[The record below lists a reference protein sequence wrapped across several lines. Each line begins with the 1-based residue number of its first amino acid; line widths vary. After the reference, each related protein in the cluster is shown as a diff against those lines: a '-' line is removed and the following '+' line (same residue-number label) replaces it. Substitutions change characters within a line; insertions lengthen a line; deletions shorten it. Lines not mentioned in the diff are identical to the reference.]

1 MLGCLCPAGELFR
14 VSYEVGDGK
23 TTWMFYESFV
33 QTEANR
39 IDYSDGRLCQ
49 LSFCSTCVVGGRA
62 FLAMQVLS
70 FVLLLALIALLL
82 FRIMGGVAITALAH
96 PAHSVLIESW
106 MALIATLLQLVAV
119 SVWGGTCLKAVH
131 KISEFNVTL
140 TGFGF
145 TITCLFFLLAQLVL
159 LFFVRR
165 DPRFHL
171 GFQASSF
178 GRGQGVSDHWVDGA
192 DEEEAA
198 EAAEEEQIRRA
209 ARERRRSSGAIA
221 ATDAYGSYQATH
233 PPPVTTQAVRG
244 QY

>member
-1 MLGCLCPAGELFR
+1 M
-14 VSYEVGDGK
+14 SYEVGDGK

-49 LSFCSTCVVGGRA
+49 FSFCSTCVVGGRA
-62 FLAMQVLS
+62 FLAMQILA